1 MDTIKF
7 LHNDADNNDYDEDN
21 ALEIT
26 IAGLFLRN
34 RQANNRGME
43 GQRLLPYPLPSFHQG
58 ITKQNLS
65 VLTSVQ

>member
-1 MDTIKF
+1 MGTIKF
-7 LHNDADNNDYDEDN
+7 LHNDDDNNDYDEDN
-21 ALEIT
+21 DLEIT

-34 RQANNRGME
+34 RQANIWGTD
-43 GQRLLPYPLPSFHQG
+43 GWRLLPYPLQFFHQG